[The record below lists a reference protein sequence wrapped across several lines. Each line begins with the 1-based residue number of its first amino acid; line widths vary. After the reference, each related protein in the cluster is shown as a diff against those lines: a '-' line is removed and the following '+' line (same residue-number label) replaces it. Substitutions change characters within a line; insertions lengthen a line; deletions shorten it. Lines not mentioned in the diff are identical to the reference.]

1 MFIYNVTTQVLWGIH
16 EEWVQWMVQQY
27 ILKVLATGCF
37 VKHQMVRL
45 LEADETEG
53 PIYAVQ
59 YFFTAKSDYTKY
71 IEQHDTILLN
81 ESFKKWG
88 DSFIAFK
95 SLMEVVN

>member
-27 ILKVLATGCF
+27 IPKVLATGCF
-37 VKHQMVRL
+37 VKHQLVRL

-59 YFFTAKSDYTKY
+59 YFFHEKGDYTRY
-71 IEQHDTILLN
+71 IELHDTILRN

-88 DSFIAFK
+88 DSFISFK